1 MMWPRQAYA
10 HVFHQ
15 EEGVS
20 RAASARW
27 MLLAVATLPVN
38 ARGLLLLSLART
50 AAGSMLTAVHPV
62 FLSSSPPS
70 VAATYLA
77 QTHVL
82 TPDSPYFKLVGGRP
96 ALLKVQLTGSGSSPG
111 VSATVTAKSEETM
124 TLTLTGPNTLSSFW
138 NGDPGQVE
146 HKFDDSFTAI
156 IPAEWVAHGM
166 RIEVHADGKSHAQ
179 YELAVGAPSAMR
191 MLMFDVHYFGTGS
204 GDVRQHTTL

>member
-1 MMWPRQAYA
+1 MLCPRQAYA

-15 EEGVS
+15 VEGVS

-82 TPDSPYFKLVGGRP
+82 TPDSPYLSLSARTAVP
-96 ALLKVQLTGSGSSPG
+96 EDLLQSRL
-111 VSATVTAKSEETM
+111 
-124 TLTLTGPNTLSSFW
+124 
-138 NGDPGQVE
+138 
-146 HKFDDSFTAI
+146 
-156 IPAEWVAHGM
+156 
-166 RIEVHADGKSHAQ
+166 
-179 YELAVGAPSAMR
+179 
-191 MLMFDVHYFGTGS
+191 
-204 GDVRQHTTL
+204 

>member
-1 MMWPRQAYA
+1 MLWPRQAYA

-124 TLTLTGPNTLSSFW
+124 TLTLTGPNTLTSEQLLEW
-138 NGDPGQVE
+138 RARPG
-146 HKFDDSFTAI
+146 
-156 IPAEWVAHGM
+156 
-166 RIEVHADGKSHAQ
+166 
-179 YELAVGAPSAMR
+179 
-191 MLMFDVHYFGTGS
+191 
-204 GDVRQHTTL
+204 